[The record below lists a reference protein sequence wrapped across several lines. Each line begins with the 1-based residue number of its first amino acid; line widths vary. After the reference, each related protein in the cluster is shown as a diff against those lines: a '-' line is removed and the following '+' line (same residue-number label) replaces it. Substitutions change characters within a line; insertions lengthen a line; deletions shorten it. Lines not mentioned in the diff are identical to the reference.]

1 MWEPINCV
9 FLSTCPTVVL
19 IILGKL
25 HEDEGHTEMKSTSWS
40 PGTHYVDEANLAAA
54 FFDGAARGGDAPLFY
69 EKREQIWQCYSW
81 NEVADAVR
89 RLARVLVDAGV
100 SAGDRVM
107 ISAEN
112 RPEWAVADLAIMAIG
127 GIVVPA
133 YVTNTEDDHFFIMD
147 HSGATAAITSGGL
160 LGARIALAASRK
172 SGLHTLIL
180 MDDDVAVPSVGS
192 INVRFWS
199 DTVETAEPLSDL
211 DKRIAAQKSDDV
223 CCFIYTSGTGGRPK
237 GVMLTHRSIQ
247 ANITAALELLE
258 EGGVSGE
265 QRFLSL
271 LPLSH
276 SYEHTAGMHLPF
288 QSNSEVW
295 FCESTEQ
302 IAANLIEVSPTLMTA
317 VPRLYEVLHDRIM
330 RGVRSKGGISE
341 KLFMLTVRLGRK
353 RIAGR
358 HLLPHEMIFDLILE
372 RLVRANVRQRLGGE
386 LRYFISG
393 GAALSPEI
401 GNFFMALGIK
411 LLQGYGQT
419 EASPLISA
427 NRPGKIKIETV
438 GPPVA
443 GIEVKI
449 AEDKEILVR
458 GDALMK
464 GYWRDDAST
473 RATIRN
479 GWLYTGDLGSVDSD
493 GYLTITGRKKD
504 IIVNSGGDN
513 IAPGRVEA
521 LLTIE
526 PEIEQAMVDGDQR
539 PWLSAVIVPA
549 DDIRHLAT
557 SPDTLQTMIAD
568 AVERANSR
576 LSQIERVR
584 RFIIADESFNIENG
598 QMTATLK
605 VRRHVVRNI
614 YQERLAALYPKK

>member
-1 MWEPINCV
+1 
-9 FLSTCPTVVL
+9 
-19 IILGKL
+19 
-25 HEDEGHTEMKSTSWS
+25 MKAARLDMKAASWP

-54 FFDGAARGGDAPLFY
+54 FFTGVTQGGDAPLMY
-69 EKREQIWQCYSW
+69 EKRTQSWQGRSW
-81 NEVADAVR
+81 NEVANSVR
-89 RLARVLVDAGV
+89 QMASVLVDAGV

-112 RPEWAVADLAIMAIG
+112 RPEWAIADLAIMAIG
-127 GIVVPA
+127 AIVVPA
-133 YVTNTEDDHFFIMD
+133 YVTNTEDDHYFIMD
-147 HSGATAAITSGGL
+147 HSGASAVITSGGL
-160 LGARIALAASRK
+160 LGARIALAASRAP
-172 SGLHTLIL
+172 GLQMMIL
-180 MDDDVAVPSVGS
+180 MDDDATVPPVKSVKTRYWNEALGA
-192 INVRFWS
+192 
-199 DTVETAEPLSDL
+199 AEPLADL
-211 DKRIAAQKSDDV
+211 DRRIARQKPDDV

-258 EGGVSGE
+258 EGKVASG

-295 FCESTEQ
+295 FCEGTEQ
-302 IAANLIEVSPTLMTA
+302 IAANLVEVSPTLMTA

-330 RGVRSKGGISE
+330 RGVRTKGGVSE
-341 KLFMLTVRLGRK
+341 TLFMMAVKLGRK
-353 RIAGR
+353 KLAGR
-358 HLLPHEMIFDLILE
+358 HLLPHEMIMDLICDK
-372 RLVRANVRQRLGGE
+372 LVRTKVRQRLGGE

-401 GNFFMALGIK
+401 GTFFMALGIK

-443 GIEVKI
+443 GIEVRI
-449 AEDKEILVR
+449 ADDNEILVR
-458 GDALMK
+458 GDALMR

-473 RATIRN
+473 RSTIRN
-479 GWLYTGDLGSVDSD
+479 GWLYTGDLGSIDED

-526 PEIEQAMVDGDQR
+526 PEIEQAMVDGDHR

-549 DDIRHLAT
+549 EDIRRLAT
-557 SPDTLQTMIAD
+557 SPDTLQTMVAD

-584 RFIIADESFNIENG
+584 RFIIADESFNMDNG

-605 VRRHVVRNI
+605 VRRHVVRDI
-614 YQERLAALYPKK
+614 YGERLAALYPKK

>member
-1 MWEPINCV
+1 
-9 FLSTCPTVVL
+9 
-19 IILGKL
+19 
-25 HEDEGHTEMKSTSWS
+25 MKAASSDMKAASWP
-40 PGTHYVDEANLAAA
+40 PGTHYVDEANLAIA
-54 FFDGAARGGDAPLFY
+54 FFTGVTRGGDAPLMY
-69 EKREQIWQCYSW
+69 EKRAQSWQGRSW
-81 NEVADAVR
+81 NEVANSVR
-89 RLARVLVDAGV
+89 RLASVLVDAGV

-112 RPEWAVADLAIMAIG
+112 RPEWAIADLAIMAIG
-127 GIVVPA
+127 AIVVPA
-133 YVTNTEDDHFFIMD
+133 YVTNTEDDHYFIMD
-147 HSGATAAITSGGL
+147 HSGASAVITSGGL
-160 LGARIALAASRK
+160 LGARIALAASRAP
-172 SGLHTLIL
+172 GLHLMIL
-180 MDDDVAVPSVGS
+180 MDDDATVPPMKSVKTRYWNEALGA
-192 INVRFWS
+192 
-199 DTVETAEPLSDL
+199 AEPLADL
-211 DKRIAAQKSDDV
+211 DQRIARQKPDDV

-258 EGGVSGE
+258 EGKVASG

-295 FCESTEQ
+295 FCESIEQ
-302 IAANLIEVSPTLMTA
+302 IAANLVEVSPTLMTA

-330 RGVRSKGGISE
+330 RGVRTKGGVSE
-341 KLFMLTVRLGRK
+341 KLFMMAVKLGRK
-353 RIAGR
+353 KLAGL
-358 HLLPHEMIFDLILE
+358 HLLPHEMIIDLICDK
-372 RLVRANVRQRLGGE
+372 LVRTKVRQRLGGD

-401 GNFFMALGIK
+401 GTFFMALGIK

-443 GIEVKI
+443 GIEVRI
-449 AEDKEILVR
+449 ADDDEILVR
-458 GDALMK
+458 GDALMR

-473 RATIRN
+473 RTTIRN
-479 GWLYTGDLGSVDSD
+479 GWLYTGDLGSIDED

-526 PEIEQAMVDGDQR
+526 PEIEQAMVDGDHR

-549 DDIRHLAT
+549 EDIRRLAT
-557 SPDTLQTMIAD
+557 SPDTLQTIVAD

-584 RFIIADESFNIENG
+584 RFIIADESFNMDNG

-605 VRRHVVRNI
+605 VRRHVVRDM
-614 YQERLAALYPKK
+614 YGERLAALYPKK